1 MCVSLSNGTVAS
13 IAPMVEYH
21 LKVKPIVYKYVGKDE
36 NTGESFEFFM
46 VKSIKQDSK
55 SYNVVNENDEW
66 VCDCPS
72 FKFRSG
78 TDVHGHCKHIRLVR
92 FLLDKKVEIE
102 VISGD

>member
-1 MCVSLSNGTVAS
+1 
-13 IAPMVEYH
+13 MVEYH

-36 NTGESFEFFM
+36 KTGETFEFYM
-46 VKSIKQDSK
+46 IQSIKQENQ
-55 SYNVVNENDEW
+55 SYTVVYENDKW

-72 FKFRSG
+72 FKFQTG

-92 FLLDKKVEIE
+92 FLLDKKVEIK